1 MKRWGWESFLSLFL
15 SANCPLCDRRAEICL
30 CSSCQR
36 QLQRCQLPSSQGVW
50 EQDIKGFAWGAYQGA
65 LKRAIAAL
73 KYNNHPQL
81 AEPLGQWMGEA
92 WLKTPPFPTPAQ
104 YVVVPIPLHP
114 QRQQQRGFN
123 QAELLARS
131 FCRFT
136 GLRLQSQGLKR
147 DRETQAMYSLNPQ
160 ERAENLK
167 NAFCLGNPFQK
178 RLPPSPVL
186 LLDDIYTTGATIRS
200 ATQVLIQAGIPV
212 AGVVT
217 LAKTSFNHEP
227 AKNSYH

>member
-15 SANCPLCDRRAEICL
+15 STNCPLCDRKADICL
-30 CSSCQR
+30 CSSCRR
-36 QLQRCQLPSSQGVW
+36 QLQRCQLPASQAVW
-50 EQDIKGFAWGAYQGA
+50 EDEIKGFAWGAYQGV
-65 LKRAIAAL
+65 LKRAIAVL
-73 KYNNHPQL
+73 KYDNQPQL
-81 AEPLGQWMGEA
+81 AEPLGQWMGVA
-92 WLKTPPFPTPAQ
+92 WLKTSPFPPPHH
-104 YVVVPIPLHP
+104 YVVVPIPLHT

-123 QAELLARS
+123 QAELLALS

-147 DRETQAMYSLNPQ
+147 DRETQAMYSLNPE

-167 NAFCLGNPFQK
+167 NAFCLGTPFQK
-178 RLPPSPVL
+178 RLPRSPVL

-200 ATQVLIQAGIPV
+200 ARQILTQAGIPV

-217 LAKTSFNHEP
+217 LAKTSFNHES
-227 AKNSYH
+227 ATNSYH